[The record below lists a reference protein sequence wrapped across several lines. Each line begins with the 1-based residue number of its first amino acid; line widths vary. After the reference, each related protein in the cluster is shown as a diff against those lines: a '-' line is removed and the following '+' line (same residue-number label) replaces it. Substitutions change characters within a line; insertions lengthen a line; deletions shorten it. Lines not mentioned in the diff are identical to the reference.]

1 MLILAFATVIGYGAA
16 AAALAVTGA
25 SVLAASWYAFASM
38 LGTSILLGA
47 VFVAIGYLISSLVRD
62 RGTAAGLSVG
72 IWLLMVLVFDMALLG
87 ILVVDQGRI
96 VSAPVLEA
104 LLFLNPTDLYR
115 LTNLTGFNVSQF
127 SGHGRAGR
135 HREHRRRRAAAR
147 ACWSGSWRRSG
158 LRRVFFARR
167 EL

>member
-1 MLILAFATVIGYGAA
+1 
-16 AAALAVTGA
+16 
-25 SVLAASWYAFASM
+25 M

-72 IWLLMVLVFDMALLG
+72 VWLLMVLVFDMALLG

-96 VSAPVLEA
+96 VSAPVLET
-104 LLFLNPTDLYR
+104 LLFINPTDLYR

-127 SGHGRAGR
+127 SGMAGLAGTASLGTGALLTGLLVWI
-135 HREHRRRRAAAR
+135 AAPL
-147 ACWSGSWRRSG
+147 G
-158 LRRVFFARR
+158 LATLFFARR

>member
-1 MLILAFATVIGYGAA
+1 
-16 AAALAVTGA
+16 
-25 SVLAASWYAFASM
+25 M
-38 LGTSILLGA
+38 LGTSVMLGA

-72 IWLLMVLVFDMALLG
+72 IWLLMVLIFDMALLG

-96 VSAPVLEA
+96 VTASVLEG

-115 LTNLTGFNVSQF
+115 MTNLTGFNVSQF
-127 SGHGRAGR
+127 SGMAGL
-135 HREHRRRRAAAR
+135 AGTASTGVGALML
-147 ACWSGSWRRSG
+147 G
-158 LRRVFFARR
+158 LVAWIVAPLGLATAFFARR

>member
-1 MLILAFATVIGYGAA
+1 
-16 AAALAVTGA
+16 
-25 SVLAASWYAFASM
+25 M
-38 LGTSILLGA
+38 LGTSIMLGG

-72 IWLLMVLVFDMALLG
+72 VWLLMVLVFDMGLLG
-87 ILVVDQGRI
+87 ILVIDQGRI
-96 VSAPVLEA
+96 ISAPILEA

-127 SGHGRAGR
+127 SGMAGLAGTASAGI
-135 HREHRRRRAAAR
+135 AAL
-147 ACWSGSWRRSG
+147 SLG
-158 LRRVFFARR
+158 LLVWIAAPLGLATVFFARR

>member
-1 MLILAFATVIGYGAA
+1 
-16 AAALAVTGA
+16 
-25 SVLAASWYAFASM
+25 M

-72 IWLLMVLVFDMALLG
+72 VWLLMVLVFDMALLG

-96 VSAPVLEA
+96 VSASVLEA

-127 SGHGRAGR
+127 SGMAGL
-135 HREHRRRRAAAR
+135 AGTA
-147 ACWSGSWRRSG
+147 STGIGVLLLG
-158 LRRVFFARR
+158 LLVWIAVPLGLATVFFARR

>member
-1 MLILAFATVIGYGAA
+1 M
-16 AAALAVTGA
+16 
-25 SVLAASWYAFASM
+25 
-38 LGTSILLGA
+38 
-47 VFVAIGYLISSLVRD
+47 VRD
-62 RGTAAGLSVG
+62 RGTAAGIAVG
-72 IWLLMVLVFDMALLG
+72 VWLLMVLVFDMALLG

-127 SGHGRAGR
+127 SGMAGLAGTASTGIGALLLGLVVWI
-135 HREHRRRRAAAR
+135 AAPL
-147 ACWSGSWRRSG
+147 G
-158 LRRVFFARR
+158 LATAFFARR

>member
-1 MLILAFATVIGYGAA
+1 
-16 AAALAVTGA
+16 
-25 SVLAASWYAFASM
+25 M

-72 IWLLMVLVFDMALLG
+72 VWLLMVLVFDMALLG
-87 ILVVDQGRI
+87 ILVVDQGRVI
-96 VSAPVLEA
+96 SAPVLEG

-127 SGHGRAGR
+127 SGMAGLAGTASAGIGLLLTGLLVWI
-135 HREHRRRRAAAR
+135 AAPL
-147 ACWSGSWRRSG
+147 G
-158 LRRVFFARR
+158 LATLFFARR